1 MNPAWSDIIESV
13 CWFAKKMASLSL
25 VIASGGNVSAR
36 IPGESLVAITPA
48 RIRYERLV
56 PGDIVLVDLDGAVV
70 EGHHPASSETPM
82 HTLVYQRLPAANAI
96 VHTQSPY
103 ATAFAVL
110 RERIPLVSTEGFAVN
125 ALQVEVAGFQP
136 PGSVELGDEA
146 VAALERQPGS
156 RAVLLANHGVLA
168 VGSSLEQAFGVA
180 ENVEREAQI
189 YYLARSL
196 GTPQLINA
204 ADFERVKTHYAAL
217 RKQSASAARGRQ
229 SK

>member
-1 MNPAWSDIIESV
+1 MNPAWSDIIEGV
-13 CWFAKKMASLSL
+13 CWFAKQMAGLSL
-25 VIASGGNVSAR
+25 VVASGGNVSAR

-56 PGDIVLVDLDGAVV
+56 PADIVLVDLDGAVV
-70 EGHHPASSETPM
+70 EGRHPASSETPM
-82 HTLVYQRLPAANAI
+82 HTLVYKRLPAADAI

-110 RERIPLVSTEGFAVN
+110 RERIPLISTEGFAVN
-125 ALQVEVAGFQP
+125 ARQVEVAGFQP
-136 PGSVELGDEA
+136 PGSVELGEEA

-168 VGSSLEQAFGVA
+168 VGASLEQAFGVA

-196 GTPQLINA
+196 GTPHLINA
-204 ADFERVKTHYAAL
+204 ADFERVRKHYAAL
-217 RKQSASAARGRQ
+217 RKQAG
-229 SK
+229 